1 MKPIILAAPFSIL
14 AAFSSS
20 PASADDRPPT
30 AEERTRIEAALKA
43 DGYTSWGSIELDDN
57 RVWEVDDAIDAQS
70 KEWDLDLDMQSL
82 AIVKRDD

>member
-1 MKPIILAAPFSIL
+1 MKSIILAAPL
-14 AAFSSS
+14 ALFATVAF
-20 PASADDRPPT
+20 AQDRAPT

-57 RVWEVDDAIDAQS
+57 RVWEVDDALDAQG
-70 KEWDLDLDMQSL
+70 KEWDLDLDMNSL